1 MKNMPSKEPPV
12 PVFDGTRALIVSD
25 VDEVALEFL
34 DPFNAFLKENGY
46 ELLPR
51 SFRLSGNIVSLAGGN
66 PASPAAVANLM
77 EGFWRSHDSWQRP
90 VRGAAEA
97 LHRLSAVADIV
108 FLTAMPP
115 KHYAV
120 RRALLDRYD
129 LTYPLVARES
139 SKGAFIRELH
149 ADSEHPVILIDDM
162 IYNLKSVREHLPHS
176 MAIHFMANDIFR
188 AMAPAPE
195 DDMHI
200 AADWNEITRLVLDH
214 LSA

>member
-1 MKNMPSKEPPV
+1 MKTEQLQEPPV
-12 PVFDGTRALIVSD
+12 PEFDGTRPLIVSD

-51 SFRLSGNIVSLAGGN
+51 SFRLTGNIVSLAGGN
-66 PASPAAVANLM
+66 PAPAAAVANLM
-77 EGFWRSHDSWQRP
+77 EGFWRAHDRWQRP
-90 VRGAAEA
+90 VRGAAQA
-97 LHRLSAVADIV
+97 LEKLSSVADIV

-120 RRALLDRYD
+120 RRAVLDRYG
-129 LTYPLVARES
+129 LHYPLVARES

-149 ADSEHPVILIDDM
+149 ADSEHPVVLIDDM
-162 IYNLKSVREHLPHS
+162 IYNLKSVREHMPHS
-176 MAIHFMANDIFR
+176 MAIHFMSNAAFR
-188 AMAPAPE
+188 AIAPSPE

-200 AADWNEITRLVLDH
+200 AADWEEITRLVLEH